1 MEVINKEMLC
11 MEGEL
16 CAWQGEEWSDRVQAE
31 MNVGNTEWRVMEL
44 GKVLQQEDSKGQ
56 ISEVTIPDIGMELLA
71 NIWTGFENGKLS
83 LVTIKWL

>member
-1 MEVINKEMLC
+1 
-11 MEGEL
+11 
-16 CAWQGEEWSDRVQAE
+16 
-31 MNVGNTEWRVMEL
+31 MEL